1 MAKKNMIDQI
11 ITEVTPD
18 VKQVMN
24 ETEEMFGKGK
34 DSRELIQRTLERQIF
49 GRELPRE

>member
-1 MAKKNMIDQI
+1 MPKENMIEQI
-11 ITEVTPD
+11 IKEVTPD
-18 VKQVMN
+18 VQKVMK